1 MDAVKFD
8 EFVAQIGQCV
18 RQARQMMTEISLD
31 EMRAIDEKI
40 QRAFNVIESNFR
52 TELEGY
58 LEKRG
63 VTEKMR
69 QISMSVIQ
77 AINHIDGYSIEPE
90 SGSLFIYRKNLAET
104 QPLTPLPSVAAIYF
118 NLSPNEDDF
127 DFLLA
132 CLSQKEFFD
141 TIQLYHYFR
150 LHPSQTALNK
160 PAKGARKKK
169 AS

>member
-8 EFVAQIGQCV
+8 EFVAQIGECV
-18 RQARQMMTEISLD
+18 RTARQMMTEISLD

-40 QRAFNVIESNFR
+40 QRAFNVIETQFR
-52 TELEGY
+52 KELESY
-58 LEKRG
+58 LDDRG

-69 QISMSVIQ
+69 QISLSVIQ

-90 SGSLFIYRKNLAET
+90 SGSLFIYRKSLAET

-118 NLSPNEDDF
+118 NLSPNDPDF

-141 TIQLYHYFR
+141 TIQLFHYFR
-150 LHPSQTALNK
+150 LHPSQNAMG
-160 PAKGARKKK
+160 AKAPKKRK